1 VKFRL
6 LQKLLQ
12 EDMQP
17 SSEDKGLAW
26 QIGVWDGMAQ
36 PYEREVDRRFAS
48 VVEGVVQR
56 AVGRAVASG
65 RET

>member
-1 VKFRL
+1 
-6 LQKLLQ
+6 
-12 EDMQP
+12 MQP